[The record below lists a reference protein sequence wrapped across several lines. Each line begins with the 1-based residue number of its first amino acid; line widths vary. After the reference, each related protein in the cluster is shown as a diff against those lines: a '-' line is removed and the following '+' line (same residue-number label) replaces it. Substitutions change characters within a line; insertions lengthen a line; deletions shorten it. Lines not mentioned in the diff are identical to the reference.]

1 MKTGIIYR
9 SVLGGQV
16 RNKNISPI
24 EERAIY
30 YRLSRQVITE
40 YKVELGR
47 SSGWKR
53 SWMKWKIRLILDLRY
68 TTELYSADLYKV

>member
-1 MKTGIIYR
+1 MNTGIIYR
-9 SVLGGQV
+9 SVFGSQL
-16 RNKNISPI
+16 RNKDISPI

-53 SWMKWKIRLILDLRY
+53 SWMKWKIKLILDLRY
-68 TTELYSADLYKV
+68 TTELYSVDLYKV